1 MSEKLMTLREL
12 CEYLKAPEE
21 RVISLV
27 EEKSLPAYKI
37 GGELLRFRKEQI
49 DAMRSEIDARIKEAD
64 DKVPGAGISDPVK
77 RPRISGKA
85 GAGNTFSESLQDFLY
100 FNDFYILS
108 AALIIVLL
116 IIIFRG

>member
-85 GAGNTFSESLQDFLY
+85 GAGKTFCAAFQGFFFFYHFFFL
-100 FNDFYILS
+100 S
-108 AALIIVLL
+108 PA
-116 IIIFRG
+116 IIFRG